1 MAKRTPLQKY
11 ISALEAFES
20 ALLDAQEESV
30 IDMEQTHRAE
40 TDPNLSPGERL
51 DIFRAL
57 QAWPR
62 IVLGLY
68 NAELAI
74 AQSDRKENGDTDHND
89 KPSDIAHD
97 IVGEALG
104 LGPDRIRDL
113 CKEGRRHLNEGM
125 PRKIEIRA
133 AEFVDKILRGQ
144 PTLNGRQKP

>member
-1 MAKRTPLQKY
+1 M
-11 ISALEAFES
+11 
-20 ALLDAQEESV
+20 
-30 IDMEQTHRAE
+30 
-40 TDPNLSPGERL
+40 
-51 DIFRAL
+51 
-57 QAWPR
+57 
-62 IVLGLY
+62 LGLY

-125 PRKIEIRA
+125 LRKIEIRA